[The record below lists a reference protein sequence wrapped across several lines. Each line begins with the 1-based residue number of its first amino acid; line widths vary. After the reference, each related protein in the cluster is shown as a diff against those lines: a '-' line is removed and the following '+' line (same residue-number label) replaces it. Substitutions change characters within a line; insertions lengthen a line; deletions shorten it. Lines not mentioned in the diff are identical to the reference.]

1 MQRRGFLFSLFSLIG
16 LGSLIEMRSKRKLVW
31 FSDPRS
37 ELHNMIIDG
46 VINSWIGPV
55 LVLKDSKE
63 ISHHICRI
71 SIYDDQTVDLDR
83 YVIPYVLDET
93 KTGVKR
99 YRETVSRD
107 RIEIWQQRQLI

>member
-16 LGSLIEMRSKRKLVW
+16 LRSCSKRKLVW

-37 ELHNMIIDG
+37 EFHNMIIDG
-46 VINSWIGPV
+46 VINSWIGLV

-63 ISHHICRI
+63 ISHHVCRI
-71 SIYDDQTVDLDR
+71 SIYDDQTVDLDC

-107 RIEIWQQRQLI
+107 RIEIWQQRQLILM

>member
-1 MQRRGFLFSLFSLIG
+1 M
-16 LGSLIEMRSKRKLVW
+16 
-31 FSDPRS
+31 
-37 ELHNMIIDG
+37 
-46 VINSWIGPV
+46 
-55 LVLKDSKE
+55 KDSKE

-107 RIEIWQQRQLI
+107 RIEIVSRDRIEIWQQRQLI